1 MIEKRLKMT
10 KVAIITDSTAAIPP
24 ELAAALNITVVPLT
38 VNWDGQTYR
47 DGFDISYQDFYSR
60 LRQSKTLPTTSQASP
75 GDFARVYDD
84 LLGKGYDVFTLLIS
98 AGISGTYDSACQAL
112 THFPGKKIKVMD
124 SRQASMPLT
133 MAAIRVAKAAQKGA
147 SLLEVENIAK
157 DVCGRVKTYFALET
171 LEFLHRGGRIGGAAR
186 LLGTALDLK
195 PILTLDEG
203 IIKAVGKVRTFKR
216 ATKSIYDIARKELGK
231 NGKIDYLGLVAT
243 DESHLVQLE
252 ADARKLFE
260 INELENGFISPVIG
274 VHVGPGAFGFVYLPE
289 K

>member
-1 MIEKRLKMT
+1 MT

-47 DGFDISYQDFYSR
+47 DGVDISYEDFYSR
-60 LRQSKTLPTTSQASP
+60 LTKSKTLPTTSQPST
-75 GDFARVYDD
+75 GDFARAYED
-84 LLGKGYDVFTLLIS
+84 LLSKGYDVFALLIS
-98 AGISGTYDSACQAL
+98 AGISGTCDSAQQAL
-112 THFPGKKIKVMD
+112 AHFPGKKIKVMD

-147 SLLEVENIAK
+147 TLLEIENLATDI
-157 DVCGRVKTYFALET
+157 CGRVKTYFALDT

-186 LLGTALDLK
+186 LMGTALDLK

-203 IIKAVGKVRTFKR
+203 IIKPIGKVRTFKR
-216 ATKSIYDIARKELGK
+216 ATKNIYEIVRKELGK
-231 NGKIDYLGLVAT
+231 NGKINYLGLVT
-243 DESHLVQLE
+243 TYESDLNQLKE
-252 ADARKLFE
+252 DANDLFE
-260 INELENGFISPVIG
+260 INELITGFISPVIG

>member
-1 MIEKRLKMT
+1 MT

-38 VNWDGQTYR
+38 VNWDGQTLR
-47 DGFDISYQDFYSR
+47 DGVDISYEDFYSR
-60 LRQSKTLPTTSQASP
+60 LTKSKTLPTTSQPST
-75 GDFARVYDD
+75 GDFARAYED
-84 LLGKGYDVFTLLIS
+84 LLSKGYDVFALLIS
-98 AGISGTYDSACQAL
+98 AGISGTCDSAQQAL
-112 THFPGKKIKVMD
+112 AHFPGKKIKVMD

-147 SLLEVENIAK
+147 TLLEIENLAT
-157 DVCGRVKTYFALET
+157 DTCGRVKTYFALDT

-186 LLGTALDLK
+186 LMGTALDLK

-203 IIKAVGKVRTFKR
+203 IIKPIGKVRTFKR
-216 ATKSIYDIARKELGK
+216 ATKNIYEIVRKELGK
-231 NGKIDYLGLVAT
+231 NGKINYLGLVT
-243 DESHLVQLE
+243 TYESDLNQLKE
-252 ADARKLFE
+252 DANDLFE
-260 INELENGFISPVIG
+260 INELITGFISPVIG

>member
-1 MIEKRLKMT
+1 MT

-38 VNWDGQTYR
+38 VNWDGQTLR
-47 DGFDISYQDFYSR
+47 DGVDISYEDFYSR
-60 LRQSKTLPTTSQASP
+60 LTKSKTLPTTSQPST
-75 GDFARVYDD
+75 GDFARAYED
-84 LLGKGYDVFTLLIS
+84 LLSKGYDVFALLIS
-98 AGISGTYDSACQAL
+98 AGISGTCDSAQQAL
-112 THFPGKKIKVMD
+112 AHFPGKKIKVMD

-147 SLLEVENIAK
+147 TLLEIENLATDI
-157 DVCGRVKTYFALET
+157 CGRVKTYFALDT

-186 LLGTALDLK
+186 LMGTALDLK

-203 IIKAVGKVRTFKR
+203 IIKPIGKVRTFKR
-216 ATKSIYDIARKELGK
+216 ATKNIYEIVRKELGK
-231 NGKIDYLGLVAT
+231 NGKINYLGLVT
-243 DESHLVQLE
+243 TYESDLIQLE
-252 ADARKLFE
+252 DDAKELFE
-260 INELENGFISPVIG
+260 INELITGFISPVIG